1 MHFKS
6 RLLYILIY
14 LLFINWLFL
23 GYVSKTWSYLGEFSG
38 FSEKGIVFSLLF
50 SIIPGL
56 ILIRHEILTVSKVI
70 LFLLYYYTYVPMI
83 VVMSYKISVINI
95 HYLYYC
101 VSLLFSFLLIIYL
114 ALKNSLS
121 IFRLKKIKLSLR
133 FEFIGLITLFGF
145 LFLVYK
151 YKSVMNFVSPFGEE
165 VYTQRFIA
173 RDSNVRSPIL
183 DYLIMILSGALLP
196 MLLSYGIFKRKNF
209 YLLFSVLSYILLY
222 SVASN
227 KGYLFY
233 IPMMYI
239 MFALLRANDFIHSF
253 LRLNSLMG
261 LFIFLSSLFFQESLV
276 YNVFMS
282 VFSLR
287 FIMISGVNAVN
298 YIDFFSH
305 HEHTYFS
312 HINLVNKFT
321 NGYPYGDN
329 AIGQVIGDYY
339 YGTTDANYNANF
351 LLTDGVAGGGPI
363 FVLITGII
371 AGVTLRLIN
380 SVTRKHDVRFAA
392 LPFSIIAVLLM
403 NISLFTTLLSGGLL
417 LVLVIFYFLK
427 EV

>member
-1 MHFKS
+1 
-6 RLLYILIY
+6 
-14 LLFINWLFL
+14 
-23 GYVSKTWSYLGEFSG
+23 
-38 FSEKGIVFSLLF
+38 
-50 SIIPGL
+50 
-56 ILIRHEILTVSKVI
+56 
-70 LFLLYYYTYVPMI
+70 
-83 VVMSYKISVINI
+83 
-95 HYLYYC
+95 
-101 VSLLFSFLLIIYL
+101 
-114 ALKNSLS
+114 
-121 IFRLKKIKLSLR
+121 
-133 FEFIGLITLFGF
+133 
-145 LFLVYK
+145 
-151 YKSVMNFVSPFGEE
+151 
-165 VYTQRFIA
+165 
-173 RDSNVRSPIL
+173 
-183 DYLIMILSGALLP
+183 
-196 MLLSYGIFKRKNF
+196 
-209 YLLFSVLSYILLY
+209 
-222 SVASN
+222 
-227 KGYLFY
+227 
-233 IPMMYI
+233 